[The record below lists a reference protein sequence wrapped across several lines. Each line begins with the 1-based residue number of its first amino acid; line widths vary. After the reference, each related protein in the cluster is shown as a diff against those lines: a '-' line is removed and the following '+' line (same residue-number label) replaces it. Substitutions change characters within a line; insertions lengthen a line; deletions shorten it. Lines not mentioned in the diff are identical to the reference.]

1 MHPRLAFFK
10 PYSAWVGVL
19 AAAVAAAL
27 LGGALYALSQGLFA
41 LAVALAV
48 PGLWAAGCA
57 LTALNVEFVLSE
69 GRLAKFGWTRTI
81 RAEIDLSQPLTIE
94 SHETGNLRIDGRGR
108 QVYGRK
114 LVVRQGTKRIT
125 FTHGGRKW
133 PAFAHVLSQALQAK
147 GQEEAAQAL
156 EAFPPNF
163 LEPATPESGLIKR
176 P

>member
-19 AAAVAAAL
+19 AAVVAAAL
-27 LGGALYALSQGLFA
+27 LGGALFGLSQGLFA

-48 PGLWAAGCA
+48 PGLWAAGGA
-57 LTALNVEFVLSE
+57 LIALNVEFVLSE

-81 RAEIDLSQPLTIE
+81 RAEIDLSQPLSIE
-94 SHETGNLRIDGRGR
+94 SHETGNLRIDRRGR

-114 LVVRQGTKRIT
+114 LVVRQGTARIT
-125 FTHGGRKW
+125 ITHGGRQW
-133 PAFAHVLSQALQAK
+133 PAFARALSQALQTQ
-147 GQEEAAQAL
+147 GQDEAVQAL